1 MTPTRS
7 VLRCR
12 PLLHL
17 LRLRATRLH
26 SFSPTHLLP
35 SAFGTAGFGP
45 SLPAIWFPRRSRRRP
60 VSYRDF
66 GLGLSIQLEHSH
78 PSKIGL
84 ESVFTFKFPTANLS
98 QVPVFRQTTRIHV
111 KPYSSVSAAFNTK
124 TTWYKSLGRIKS
136 PPLSPLPRIY
146 LINEYEEEYTY
157 STHIDY

>member
-1 MTPTRS
+1 MRP

-12 PLLHL
+12 PLHHL
-17 LRLRATRLH
+17 LCLRAARLH
-26 SFSPTHLLP
+26 SFSPAHLLP

-45 SLPAIWFPRRSRRRP
+45 SLPAIWFPRRSRRGP
-60 VSYRDF
+60 VSHRDF

-111 KPYSSVSAAFNTK
+111 KPYSSVSAAFSTK
-124 TTWYKSLGRIKS
+124 TTWYKPFLLCRALILSHSHTEDGASRRSL
-136 PPLSPLPRIY
+136 LPRCACPG
-146 LINEYEEEYTY
+146 TG
-157 STHIDY
+157 HA